1 MRPVYKKTLNAEC
14 KSRLSRLYLLYITS
28 RADLIGYQPRV
39 LPTQDWCST
48 FVLSRTYIKLHHGNL
63 WNLYC
68 KTGGSVEMKH
78 ILMKQFLFRHLKIYK
93 KYHIWWLNIK
103 KKESRAGSSAK
114 KLNMDIALNVL
125 WKQSN
130 FVETNVFWKLIRAL
144 HAITEEKKILHKVK
158 IASDSDKYWLEK
170 KQGSPPSSN
179 TE

>member
-103 KKESRAGSSAK
+103 KTLISKRIKNK
-114 KLNMDIALNVL
+114 KNDKNRIANCNAM
-125 WKQSN
+125 SN
-130 FVETNVFWKLIRAL
+130 LILQDTFW
-144 HAITEEKKILHKVK
+144 TF
-158 IASDSDKYWLEK
+158 
-170 KQGSPPSSN
+170 
-179 TE
+179 